1 MRDSLADYNGWTYI
15 TPGDDR
21 LRRGRFVGVVASRG
35 AGGLVKPRYNHKCGS
50 FSRSRARRL
59 ARTKP
64 RRLGPRSLRR
74 DQAESNSRL
83 TREGT
88 PPPTRGHLRWAGP
101 SATPPA
107 LASGRARSRAPDTLV
122 EATLHAIADAGSI
135 PAVSTRA
142 SGVAARV
149 ARLHAVHLVGLR
161 HLDHLPGLVQH
172 EPELDPELG
181 VGVADPDRLE
191 LHDVIGRRGE
201 RDVRSEEHTSELQSL
216 RHL

>member
-50 FSRSRARRL
+50 FSRSRAHRL

-74 DQAESNSRL
+74 DQAESISRL

-88 PPPTRGHLRWAGP
+88 PPLTRGHLRWAGP

-107 LASGRARSRAPDTLV
+107 WRAEGR
-122 EATLHAIADAGSI
+122 
-135 PAVSTRA
+135 
-142 SGVAARV
+142 
-149 ARLHAVHLVGLR
+149 
-161 HLDHLPGLVQH
+161 
-172 EPELDPELG
+172 DPE
-181 VGVADPDRLE
+181 
-191 LHDVIGRRGE
+191 RRTH
-201 RDVRSEEHTSELQSL
+201 S
-216 RHL
+216 